1 METETKTFGTPY
13 QWASWFIGK
22 RQARAMVLD
31 QGKSTDDVVAIAH
44 ALMDALE
51 SGVPLDKAKASLC
64 IN

>member
-31 QGKSTDDVVAIAH
+31 QGKSTDDVIAAAH
-44 ALMDALE
+44 ALQDALE
-51 SGVPLDKAKASLC
+51 LGLPLSEAKASVGL
-64 IN
+64 N